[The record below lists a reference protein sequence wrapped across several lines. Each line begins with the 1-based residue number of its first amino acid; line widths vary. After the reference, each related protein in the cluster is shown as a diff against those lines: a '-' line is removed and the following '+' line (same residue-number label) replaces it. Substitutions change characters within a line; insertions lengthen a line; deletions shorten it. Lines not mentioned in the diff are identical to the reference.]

1 MISNQKK
8 KIFLRVHREYHN
20 DHEVKEDFFKHYT
33 KIAIE
38 QEKS

>member
-8 KIFLRVHREYHN
+8 KNLRVHREYHN
-20 DHEVKEDFFKHYT
+20 DHEVKEDFFKHDI

-38 QEKS
+38 K